1 MSKNL
6 FTKEDV
12 FLSPDDASIKRKNS
26 ISQSVTNKE

>member
-1 MSKNL
+1 MSKKL

-12 FLSPDDASIKRKNS
+12 FLSPDDAFIKRKNS